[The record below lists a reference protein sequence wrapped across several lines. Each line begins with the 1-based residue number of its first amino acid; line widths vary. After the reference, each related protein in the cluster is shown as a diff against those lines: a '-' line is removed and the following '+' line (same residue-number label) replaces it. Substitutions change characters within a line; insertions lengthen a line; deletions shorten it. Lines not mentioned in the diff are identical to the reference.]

1 VASSIEVVL
10 LTAPSYCSKTET
22 TPPEKGLL
30 QSRCQEI
37 LALVPVPSSADILY
51 RHITFSTSKSYMMG
65 AAAVGGRE
73 GISSY
78 PGSAGGT
85 VSTGWEEEAGRHI
98 PLLRGW
104 LTKLLQWI
112 WWNPVIQPRVV
123 RLFSA
128 LQSLGISIC
137 PNHYYWPVPDVA
149 DLRSRDWPL
158 VTPTPGLEL
167 NLEGQ
172 REFATNVVARY
183 ERECSFSSGP
193 GTRISEYHYNNGL
206 FECVDAEVAYAMVR
220 HHKPK
225 RVIEVGGGYSTRLIA
240 NALQRNAASDGK
252 PGELITIEPFP
263 EEALRNGFP
272 GLSMLIADPAQKVD
286 VNLFASLSEG
296 DVLFVDSSH
305 VVKTGSDV
313 CYECLQILP
322 RLKPGVL
329 VHFHDIFL
337 PCEYPR
343 QAVLE
348 RLCFWSEQYLLQ
360 AFLAM
365 NDGFEVLWAA
375 SAMQLFHPE
384 VVESAIP
391 RWRGSYTRMPPE
403 IRRFQPT
410 LDGDRVWP
418 ASFWMRR
425 KPQPA

>member
-1 VASSIEVVL
+1 MGGGGR
-10 LTAPSYCSKTET
+10 ET
-22 TPPEKGLL
+22 H
-30 QSRCQEI
+30 
-37 LALVPVPSSADILY
+37 SSAAGLVNQ
-51 RHITFSTSKSYMMG
+51 
-65 AAAVGGRE
+65 AAAVDMVESRNTT
-73 GISSY
+73 S
-78 PGSAGGT
+78 GSA
-85 VSTGWEEEAGRHI
+85 VVLRPAVAGHQYLPQ
-98 PLLRGW
+98 PLLLAGTRRGRPE
-104 LTKLLQWI
+104 K
-112 WWNPVIQPRVV
+112 PRLAAGDAHARTGAEPGGAAGV
-123 RLFSA
+123 RHECGGPLRAGMFV
-128 LQSLGISIC
+128 L
-137 PNHYYWPVPDVA
+137 
-149 DLRSRDWPL
+149 LRSR
-158 VTPTPGLEL
+158 
-167 NLEGQ
+167 
-172 REFATNVVARY
+172 
-183 ERECSFSSGP
+183 
-193 GTRISEYHYNNGL
+193 
-206 FECVDAEVAYAMVR
+206 DAEVAYAMVR